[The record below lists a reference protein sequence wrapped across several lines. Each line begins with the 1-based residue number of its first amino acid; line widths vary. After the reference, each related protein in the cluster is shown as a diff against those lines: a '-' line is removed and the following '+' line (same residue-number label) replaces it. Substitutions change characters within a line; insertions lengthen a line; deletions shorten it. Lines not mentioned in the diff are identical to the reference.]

1 MDLELDDTRRANVGA
16 ADLAAA
22 FAKPRSAH
30 NLRSITLWA
39 GDDGYLQA
47 FANPGEDYMLTS
59 RDGGQQVDGLRL
71 LPAAD
76 AEKVLASYLAG
87 GPDWRAAMD
96 WSDGAVTTVATT
108 ATPGGGRSRL
118 IGVAAII
125 VVAVLVI
132 LIYH

>member
-1 MDLELDDTRRANVGA
+1 VDLELDDTRRANVGA

-22 FAKPRSAH
+22 FATPRSAH
-30 NLRSITLWA
+30 NSRSITLWA
-39 GDDGYLQA
+39 GEDAYLQA
-47 FANPGEDYMLTS
+47 FANPGEDFMLTA
-59 RDGGQQVDGLRL
+59 RDSGHQVDGLRL

-96 WSDGAVTTVATT
+96 WAETT
-108 ATPGGGRSRL
+108 ATAAAPGARGGGRSRL
-118 IGVAAII
+118 VGVAAI
-125 VVAVLVI
+125 VLVAVLVI